1 MTQSKPRV
9 AGRRREPLTRE
20 VVLEAAVSLADAEG
34 VGALTMRR
42 VAERLGVEAMSL
54 YHHVPNKDAILDG
67 MVDAVFAEVTLP
79 SNGTDWRQEMRER
92 AVSMRE
98 VLTRHPWA
106 VGLLESRSNPGS
118 ATLRHHDAVLGCLR
132 SGGFSVAGA
141 AHAFSALDSYIYG
154 FALQEAA
161 LPFESAGAD
170 LDELAAGI
178 LEQMGDHFPHLA
190 EMITE
195 HALQPGYAYAEE
207 FDIGL
212 DLVLDGL
219 QRRRRQWR

>member
-1 MTQSKPRV
+1 M
-9 AGRRREPLTRE
+9 AGKTVRATARRRTPLTRE
-20 VVLEAAVSLADAEG
+20 VVLGEAVALADAEG

-67 MVDAVFAEVTLP
+67 MVDAVFGEVVLP
-79 SNGTDWRQEMRER
+79 ASETDWRQAMRER
-92 AVSMRE
+92 AISMRE
-98 VLTRHPWA
+98 VLNRHPWA
-106 VGLLESRSNPGS
+106 VGLLESRSNPGP
-118 ATLRHHDAVLGCLR
+118 ATLRHHDAVLGSLR

-141 AHAFSALDSYIYG
+141 AHAFSAMDSYLYG
-154 FALQEAA
+154 FAMQETA
-161 LPFESAGAD
+161 LPFESSGGD

-178 LEQMGDHFPHLA
+178 LDQMGDAFPHLA
-190 EMITE
+190 EMIVE

-207 FDIGL
+207 FEIGL